1 MEGETLGLAHYW
13 AQADGV
19 IRATAWLLLA
29 MSVLSWC
36 VIVAKAWQALSLRR
50 LPAAL
55 NEFWREAEIE
65 SAIARLKPVD
75 GERLAV
81 PLAAAAL
88 RCAQAEGGQS
98 LAAQLGPGDAALA
111 ALREAL
117 GASQR
122 RLESG
127 LSWLASIGATAP
139 FIGLFGTVWGIYHA
153 LIEIAASGQIQL
165 AQVAGPVGEA
175 LVMTAAGLAVA
186 IPAVL
191 AYNAFLRLQRGTGA
205 RLEGFARDLHSW
217 VLERERSAAARQDG

>member
-1 MEGETLGLAHYW
+1 MDGQTLGLAHYW

-19 IRATAWLLLA
+19 IRATAWILLA
-29 MSVLSWC
+29 MSVVSWC
-36 VIVAKAWQALSLRR
+36 VIVAKAWQTLRLRR

-55 NEFWREAEIE
+55 KAFWDETEIDR
-65 SAIARLKPVD
+65 AMARLKPLD
-75 GERLAV
+75 REALAA
-81 PLAAAAL
+81 PLAAAAV
-88 RCAQAEGGQS
+88 RCVEAGPGQT
-98 LAAQLGPGDAALA
+98 LAAQLGRGDAALA

-165 AQVAGPVGEA
+165 AQIAGPVGEA

-217 VLERERSAAARQDG
+217 ILERERSTALRRAD